1 VQILVDRDS
10 VCMGDDVDSH
20 QWTLDVDPDR
30 TLGSLVSQ
38 ALREYRL
45 ASAAGEVEVYPHLV
59 RCSAPPRVA

>member
-1 VQILVDRDS
+1 
-10 VCMGDDVDSH
+10 MGDDVDSH